1 MSSNEQRYHG
11 LEVIAATLK
20 ILAWVVGAL
29 GFILAIFLSIAA
41 SALVPKVLLLMGG
54 LLWAAITTGV
64 LLALS
69 EIIYLLIDVAQDI
82 KKTADKK

>member
-1 MSSNEQRYHG
+1 MVNDERYHG

-29 GFILAIFLSIAA
+29 GFILAVFTSIAA
-41 SALVPKVLLLMGG
+41 SAIVPKFLLLMGG

-69 EIIYLLIDVAQDI
+69 EIIRLLIDVARDI
-82 KKTADKK
+82 KRTADK